1 MYTDFFGLR
10 EKPFALSP
18 DPRYLFL
25 SGSHRE
31 ALAHLLYGIEE
42 GEGFIAITGEVGTGK
57 TTLCRTLIERLG
69 TETEVAFLFNPIGSG
84 LELLQAIAREFG
96 LDAENATRAE
106 LNDRLNRFLLEKKSR
121 GQRVLLI
128 VDEAQDLSA
137 ETLEEIRLLSNLET
151 SSSKLIQ
158 ILLLGQP
165 ELARKLDSSELRQ
178 LRQRIGVRWNLGS
191 LSPRETRDYVRHRL
205 RVAGVSS
212 RHVFSDGALRL
223 VHRRTQGVPRLI
235 NVLCDRS
242 LLAAFAAEKG
252 AVTPSVVRR
261 AAREVPDAQPQL
273 LQPVSV
279 LLGLSGG
286 FLAAGV
292 IAWAVVDL
300 GESTSPFVAQTAQ
313 PRLPAVSSPPPL
325 LRAVQPAPPSVEAL
339 AMTEGAALAS
349 PAEPEPGLVGL
360 PVASLGSV
368 LLVRNEDRARL
379 QAVNSALE
387 FYGLVPF
394 RSAPASLGTSLAQLS
409 QRGLTVLEMPE
420 ANLST
425 LGNLNHPALLE
436 LVADDGSVRLATLG
450 RLHPE
455 GVLLYGPMESR
466 PVRVSFEELA
476 KHWNGRA
483 WVIWQSFE
491 PIPSVM
497 VRGERG
503 SGVAWL
509 QTALAELG
517 YYQGEMSGSFD
528 DPTFEGVRAF
538 QVNHA
543 IEADGAVGPRTQMLL
558 YDLLE
563 RYPIPR
569 LSERSTSG

>member
-69 TETEVAFLFNPIGSG
+69 SETEVAFLFNPIGSG

-96 LDAENATRAE
+96 LDATNATRAE

-128 VDEAQDLSA
+128 VDEAQDLSP

-191 LSPRETRDYVRHRL
+191 LSSRETRDYVRHRL

-212 RHVFSDGALRL
+212 RHVFSDSALRL

-252 AVTPSVVRR
+252 TVTPSVVRR
-261 AAREVPDAQPQL
+261 AAREVPDTQPRV

-279 LLGLSGG
+279 LMGLSGG
-286 FLAAGV
+286 FLVAGV
-292 IAWAVVDL
+292 VAWVVFEF
-300 GESTSPFVAQTAQ
+300 GEPAGSSVAQNAQ
-313 PRLPAVSSPPPL
+313 PPLPAVSSPPPAL
-325 LRAVQPAPPSVEAL
+325 AGITPAPLDVEAPRG
-339 AMTEGAALAS
+339 TEEPTS
-349 PAEPEPGLVGL
+349 VSPPEPPAEPLEPPG
-360 PVASLGSV
+360 VALGNV
-368 LLVRNEDRARL
+368 LLVRDEDRARL

-394 RSAPASLGTSLAQLS
+394 RSAPASLGRSLAQLS
-409 QRGLTVLEMPE
+409 QRGLTVLEMQE
-420 ANLST
+420 SNLST

-455 GVLLYGPMESR
+455 GVSLYGPMESR

-476 KHWNGRA
+476 EYWNGRA

-503 SGVAWL
+503 RGVAWL

-517 YYQGEMSGSFD
+517 YYQGETSGSFD
-528 DPTFEGVRAF
+528 EPTFEGVRAF
-538 QVNHA
+538 QINHA

-558 YDLLE
+558 YDLLD